1 MIGIVILVG
10 IVLLYV
16 GVTYIN
22 GQTEIP
28 KECQDLAED
37 KCSSC
42 HSHSCSIGE
51 R

>member
-10 IVLLYV
+10 IILLYV

-22 GQTEIP
+22 GKTEIP
-28 KECQDLAED
+28 EECRHLEID

-42 HSHSCSIGE
+42 HSHSCSIRE
-51 R
+51 